1 MKQILM
7 TGVGAYLPEG
17 ILTNDELSKFLDT
30 DDNWIRQRT
39 GIVSRR
45 KANPEELTSD
55 LAVKAAHQ
63 ALKKSGVAI
72 SDIDCIILATTTP
85 DYTFPSTATIV
96 QQKLGAENAFAFDVQ
111 AVCAGFVYALSVAN
125 GLMSSGQSNNA
136 LVIGAETFTKL
147 LDWEDRSTCVL
158 FGDGA
163 GAVVLQAENSKLG
176 YGIIANK
183 LYSDGRYKDILYVDG
198 GVSKTGTVGH
208 VKMRGR
214 DVFKHAVEKLAT
226 AMDEVLTLANL
237 TPSDIDWL
245 VPHQANIRIINA
257 MQKKLN
263 LPDEKVIKTVSE
275 HANTSAASIPLAL
288 NYGVESGKI
297 KPGHLLAL
305 EAIGGGLSWGASLV
319 RYGRPV

>member
-7 TGVGAYLPEG
+7 TGVGAYLPET
-17 ILTNDELSKFLDT
+17 ILTNDDLSKFVDT

-39 GIVSRR
+39 GIISRR

-55 LAVKAAHQ
+55 LAVKAANQ
-63 ALKKSGVAI
+63 ALLSSGLNI
-72 SDIDCIILATTTP
+72 LDIDCIIVATTTP
-85 DYTFPSTATIV
+85 DCTFPSTATIV
-96 QQKLGAENAFAFDVQ
+96 QEKLGALNAFAFDIQ

-125 GLMSSGQSNNA
+125 GLMSAGQGSNT

-147 LDWEDRSTCVL
+147 LDWRDRSTCVL

-163 GAVVLQAENSKLG
+163 GAVVLQAEKSEEG
-176 YGIIANK
+176 YGIIANT
-183 LYSDGRYKDILYVDG
+183 LHSDGRYKDILYVDG
-198 GVSKTGTVGH
+198 GVSSTGTIGH
-208 VKMRGR
+208 VKMQGR
-214 DVFKHAVEKLAT
+214 DVFKHAVEKLAA
-226 AMDEVLTLANL
+226 AMDEVLHISNL
-237 TPSDIDWL
+237 TSDDIDWL

-263 LPDEKVIKTVSE
+263 LPDKKVIKTVSH

-288 NYGVESGKI
+288 TSGVESGQI
-297 KPGHLLAL
+297 KSGHLLAL